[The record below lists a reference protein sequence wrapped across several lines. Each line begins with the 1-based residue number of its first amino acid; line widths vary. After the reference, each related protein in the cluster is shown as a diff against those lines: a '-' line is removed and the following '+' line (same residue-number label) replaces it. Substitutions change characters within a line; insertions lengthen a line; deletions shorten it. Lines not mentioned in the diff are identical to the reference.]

1 MPAQRASVVAL
12 TYFLSAQVYL
22 TRRGQAQGEPR
33 SVRAAGWGQRQ
44 ITVMPRPLRLSN
56 CRRPRNAPARNPSD
70 WSPGPAARPG
80 TGSKPIPSSSTA
92 SEITVAPTVS
102 VTTIRFACACL
113 SELFTA
119 SRAIWYRCSRMG
131 SGSLSAARSMR
142 SRRTASLSTKK
153 RSGRA
158 AAAAAADAA
167 KRIRPAA
174 RTPSVSTSV
183 PVHWSASVA

>member
-80 TGSKPIPSSSTA
+80 DYP
-92 SEITVAPTVS
+92 
-102 VTTIRFACACL
+102 
-113 SELFTA
+113 
-119 SRAIWYRCSRMG
+119 
-131 SGSLSAARSMR
+131 
-142 SRRTASLSTKK
+142 
-153 RSGRA
+153 
-158 AAAAAADAA
+158 
-167 KRIRPAA
+167 
-174 RTPSVSTSV
+174 
-183 PVHWSASVA
+183 